1 MLLLLS
7 PIPFLSLV
15 APCPCREGHDRDVL
29 TLPGM
34 QLQLMQQVKKATPDS
49 TPLIVVLMSG
59 GPVDISW
66 AKVSSYGCMEDT
78 VIS

>member
-1 MLLLLS
+1 MCHVVS
-7 PIPFLSLV
+7 YSISLPGHPV
-15 APCPCREGHDRDVL
+15 SISEGHDRDVL

-34 QLQLMQQVKKATPDS
+34 QLQLMQQVKKAMSSS

-66 AKVSSYGCMEDT
+66 AKVS
-78 VIS
+78 